1 MADSLFYLISAETRS
16 SPCKSQVN
24 LDLAYLAI
32 HSSLLHPFLFLRR
45 LGLIL
50 PLEPGHKAG
59 LVNIPERSNAAAR
72 RNEDVSDVL
81 DLLKAY
87 SAFLARVL
95 QLQAR
100 AVLEALEGRD
110 VVMGVLAGLSSG
122 GLCAFYF

>member
-1 MADSLFYLISAETRS
+1 MLDEVDQEKERGNHEQQEQHKQPEEKRIMADSLFYLISAETRS
-16 SPCKSQVN
+16 SHCKSQIN

-95 QLQAR
+95 QLQA
-100 AVLEALEGRD
+100 
-110 VVMGVLAGLSSG
+110 
-122 GLCAFYF
+122 